1 VLGYESLK
9 AVMGE
14 QIEGRAMP
22 IRSFFEAESLPPR
35 ELLVQ
40 GVKLTAV
47 SLVLWFCHG
56 PPTSVVE
63 ETIRHLINS
72 S

>member
-1 VLGYESLK
+1 MLGYESFK
-9 AVMGE
+9 AVMEE
-14 QIEGRAMP
+14 QREGRAMP
-22 IRSFFEAESLPPR
+22 IRSFFEEESLPPR

-47 SLVLWFCHG
+47 ILVLWFCHG
-56 PPTSVVE
+56 TPADVVKE
-63 ETIRHLINS
+63 AIRYLIGS

>member
-9 AVMGE
+9 AVMEE

-22 IRSFFEAESLPPR
+22 IRSFFEEESLPPR

-40 GVKLTAV
+40 GV
-47 SLVLWFCHG
+47 
-56 PPTSVVE
+56 
-63 ETIRHLINS
+63 
-72 S
+72 

>member
-1 VLGYESLK
+1 MLGCESFK
-9 AVMGE
+9 AVTEE

-22 IRSFFEAESLPPR
+22 IRSFFEEESLPPR

-47 SLVLWFCHG
+47 ILVLWFCHG
-56 PPTSVVE
+56 TPADVVKE
-63 ETIRHLINS
+63 GIRYLIGS

>member
-1 VLGYESLK
+1 MRL
-9 AVMGE
+9 
-14 QIEGRAMP
+14 
-22 IRSFFEAESLPPR
+22 RSFFEEESLPPR

-47 SLVLWFCHG
+47 ILVLWLCHG
-56 PPTSVVE
+56 SPADVVK
-63 ETIRHLINS
+63 ETIRYLIGS

>member
-1 VLGYESLK
+1 MEEQKKSG
-9 AVMGE
+9 VMHRRG
-14 QIEGRAMP
+14 
-22 IRSFFEAESLPPR
+22 FFKEESLPPR

-47 SLVLWFCHG
+47 ILVLWFCQG
-56 PPTSVVE
+56 PAADVVKG
-63 ETIRHLINS
+63 IFRYLIGS

>member
-1 VLGYESLK
+1 MPGYESFK
-9 AVMGE
+9 AVMEE

-22 IRSFFEAESLPPR
+22 IRSFFEEESLPPR

-47 SLVLWFCHG
+47 ILVLWFCHG
-56 PPTSVVE
+56 TPADVSKE
-63 ETIRHLINS
+63 AIRYLIGS

>member
-1 VLGYESLK
+1 MLGYESFK
-9 AVMGE
+9 AVMEE

-22 IRSFFEAESLPPR
+22 IRNFFEEESLPLR

-47 SLVLWFCHG
+47 ILVLWFCHG
-56 PPTSVVE
+56 PSNK
-63 ETIRHLINS
+63 RS
-72 S
+72 

>member
-1 VLGYESLK
+1 MRL
-9 AVMGE
+9 
-14 QIEGRAMP
+14 
-22 IRSFFEAESLPPR
+22 RSFVEEESLPPR

-47 SLVLWFCHG
+47 ILVLWFCHG
-56 PPTSVVE
+56 IPADVVKE
-63 ETIRHLINS
+63 AIRYLIGS

>member
-1 VLGYESLK
+1 VLGYESFK
-9 AVMGE
+9 AVMEE

-22 IRSFFEAESLPPR
+22 IRSFFEEESLPPR

-47 SLVLWFCHG
+47 ILVLWFCHG
-56 PPTSVVE
+56 TPADVVKE
-63 ETIRHLINS
+63 AIRYLIGS